1 MARFLVLLPFTLAS
15 ALNPLTLRTAHQPCT
30 LNVIHQRGSAST
42 LAAAADDTPS
52 LTDVPAFV
60 QSLLTSGVEK
70 DDVRAAF
77 SEALAKAV
85 PPAKPKAT
93 QQIDFDSPITPTTV
107 TAAKQAFREAYAGA
121 SNVSPMKAST
131 FKFASVLFET
141 SVIWNAQYSRVFAVG
156 LMALCDTFL
165 ESCLTEQDKEVTRWS
180 ICFALGLRVTQVAE
194 DAQAM
199 LAMAHPTRL
208 EIVTLPFLPPAPVRP
223 LDCHKVTT
231 SVLPGQAA
239 GSSAA
244 ELLESEDLRA
254 ITQMAGSFKYTYAFG
269 VGLAMLMR
277 AVGDTPDD
285 SATADRWCEALKL
298 NCARTLER
306 DYIRPLSIDGIG
318 RFNFDSLG
326 VASAAS
332 LQSIGVT
339 GSF

>member
-199 LAMAHPTRL
+199 LAMA
-208 EIVTLPFLPPAPVRP
+208 
-223 LDCHKVTT
+223 
-231 SVLPGQAA
+231 A